1 MKRSKKRTIILSV
14 AILFLL
20 CNIAGVTYYF
30 YKTSLTKKNN
40 TNLQANYNQ
49 EESSAIS
56 QNNNKIA
63 DSKSKIKTIEQD
75 DYNDTKNHKA
85 SSSPLIKIQED
96 DFYLGDKNAP
106 IVFIEYASL
115 SCPHCAEFTK
125 ESFLKL
131 KENYIDQGKM
141 VFSFRSFPLNNQA
154 LMSSLVA
161 ECYANQ
167 HENKHQKY
175 FDIIKIL
182 FRTQEEWAFDKNFA
196 DKLKAILKL
205 DGLSAAKFDECTK
218 NQKLIEKNLKTRI
231 DAIEQLS
238 LKSTPTF
245 FINGKIVEGFTEYA
259 SLKKIIDQIA
269 SDTIK

>member
-1 MKRSKKRTIILSV
+1 MKRSKKRTIILSI

-20 CNIAGVTYYF
+20 FNIVGVAYYF
-30 YKTSLTKKNN
+30 YKTSLTKENN
-40 TNLQANYNQ
+40 VNLQANYQQ
-49 EESSAIS
+49 EEPSLSSKVNDKMTETKP
-56 QNNNKIA
+56 Q
-63 DSKSKIKTIEQD
+63 IKNIEKD
-75 DYNDTKNHKA
+75 EYTDIKNRKLLGN
-85 SSSPLIKIQED
+85 PLVKIQEE

-115 SCPHCAEFTK
+115 SCPHCADFTK

-131 KENYIDQGKM
+131 KEDYIDKGKM

-154 LMSSLVA
+154 LLSSLIA

-167 HENKHQKY
+167 NENKHQKY

-205 DGLSAAKFDECTK
+205 DGLSAAKFDECAK

-245 FINGKIVEGFTEYA
+245 FINGKIVEGFVEYA

-269 SDTIK
+269 SDNTK

>member
-1 MKRSKKRTIILSV
+1 MKRSKKRAIILSV
-14 AILFLL
+14 AVLFLL
-20 CNIAGVTYYF
+20 FNIVGVAYYF
-30 YKTSLTKKNN
+30 YKTSVTKQNN
-40 TNLQANYNQ
+40 TNLQINYHQ
-49 EESSAIS
+49 EESPAIS
-56 QNNNKIA
+56 QSNNKIIN
-63 DSKSKIKTIEQD
+63 SQSQIKNIEKD
-75 DYNDTKNHKA
+75 NYNDAKNHKA
-85 SSSPLIKIQED
+85 STSPLIKIQED

-154 LMSSLVA
+154 LISSLVA

-167 HENKHQKY
+167 HTNKHQKY
-175 FDIIKIL
+175 FDILKIL
-182 FRTQEEWAFDKNFA
+182 FRTQEEWAFDKNFS

-205 DGLSAAKFDECTK
+205 DGLSAAKFDECIK

-245 FINGKIVEGFTEYA
+245 FINGKIVEGFMEYS

>member
-1 MKRSKKRTIILSV
+1 MKKSKKRAIILSI
-14 AILFLL
+14 AMLFLIF
-20 CNIAGVTYYF
+20 NIAGVSYYF
-30 YKTSLTKKNN
+30 YKTSLATKNN
-40 TNLQANYNQ
+40 TNLQANYQQ
-49 EESSAIS
+49 EESSLS
-56 QNNNKIA
+56 QSNGKITET
-63 DSKSKIKTIEQD
+63 KPQIKTVEKDEYID
-75 DYNDTKNHKA
+75 AKNRKA
-85 SSSPLIKIQED
+85 SGSPLIKIQEE

-131 KENYIDQGKM
+131 KEDYIDQGKM

-154 LMSSLVA
+154 LLSSLVA

-167 HENKHQKY
+167 HENRHQKY
-175 FDIIKIL
+175 FDIVKIL
-182 FRTQEEWAFDKNFA
+182 FRTQEEWAFDKNFS

-205 DGLSAAKFDECTK
+205 DGLSVAKFDECAK

-245 FINGKIVEGFTEYA
+245 FINGKIVEGFVEYS

-269 SDTIK
+269 SENTK